1 VSTFLFPA
9 EVGPGVAL
17 RGWAVDRLTLRETL
31 LAGLDGAVHFGK
43 EFTGYDLLPHGVRAR
58 FADGSAAT
66 ADLLVGAD
74 GVGSR
79 VRQQYLP
86 HAALVDTGMRWVGG
100 RTVLDHRLRALL
112 PGALSDRAVTIRD
125 GETSFFLA
133 SVLFQRKPDEAAAE
147 LWPGLRFTD
156 NEDFLMWAVVGLADR
171 LIRPDAELA
180 EASPAELHRYA
191 VEATSGAHPML
202 RALVEAAA
210 PDRSFFL
217 AIRGLPVI
225 NRWQSSRITL
235 LGDAIHAGPVNGTGA
250 NSALRDA
257 ALLCQRI
264 VSTAAGETGL
274 AAAIDAYEIEMLD
287 EVRASRAAMPTRQ
300 DGGWMGFSA
309 GRSGAA

>member
-1 VSTFLFPA
+1 MLCWGRILQRLMKKEPEMSDAPLRVVIIGAGLGGLCLAQGLRSAGIDVTVYERDASAAARAQGYRISLDIRGTAALGKCLPPTLYRLFEATRGQPSTGLTVFSAEGTTLREVSTFLFPA

-112 PGALSDRAVTIRD
+112 PGALSDRAVTVRD

-133 SVLFQRKPDEAAAE
+133 SVLFQRKPDQAAAE

-156 NEDFLMWAVVGLADR
+156 NEDFLMWAVVGQKDQLVRSDR
-171 LIRPDAELA
+171 E
-180 EASPAELHRYA
+180 
-191 VEATSGAHPML
+191 
-202 RALVEAAA
+202 
-210 PDRSFFL
+210 
-217 AIRGLPVI
+217 
-225 NRWQSSRITL
+225 
-235 LGDAIHAGPVNGTGA
+235 
-250 NSALRDA
+250 
-257 ALLCQRI
+257 
-264 VSTAAGETGL
+264 L
-274 AAAIDAYEIEMLD
+274 AAASEPQLH
-287 EVRASRAAMPTRQ
+287 RL
-300 DGGWMGFSA
+300 
-309 GRSGAA
+309 